1 MGRFVPFVLLLTL
14 VLLIILVVYWSWG
27 PRQALEKL
35 GNSNASINLN
45 GGDLTKV
52 LVVSTTATTSNYNM
66 PTVKNLIDYFNLNTG
81 DAIRFVIINNSEAN
95 KTLTFNGGTSN
106 DAYVKDGATNG
117 GVFTINGGVNKQTY
131 SFVLTVLGTYKDKGY
146 WGFNTG
152 FPDGAPSDYGNT
164 ISVVATKLY
173 QTPP

>member
-1 MGRFVPFVLLLTL
+1 MGRFVPFMLLLTL

-52 LVVSTTATTSNYNM
+52 LVVSKTASTSNYNM

-81 DAIRFVIINNSEAN
+81 DTIRFVIINNSEAN

-106 DAYVKDGATNG
+106 DSYVNDAIPNG
-117 GVFTINGGVNKQTY
+117 GVFTIGGATNKESY
-131 SFVLTVLGTYKDKGY
+131 SFSLTVLGTYKDKGY

-152 FPDGAPSDYGNT
+152 FPTAAPSDYGNT
-164 ISVVATKLY
+164 VSVVAKRLY
-173 QTPP
+173 QEE